1 MADFDLIVLGAGP
14 GGYVAAIRGGQL
26 GLKTAVVEKEEV
38 GGICLNWGCIP
49 SKSLLKNAEIVHI
62 MNDAQKWGISF
73 DNFNADF
80 SKAIDRSRQ
89 VVKKLTGGVNSLLK
103 KNKVTVIKGE
113 ASFLDPHTITVGSDT
128 YTSSNFIIATGA
140 RARTVPSLPIDGETV
155 ITSREAL
162 ELTTVPERIAIVG
175 GGATGVEFA
184 YIYNAYGAQVT
195 LIEMLPNIL
204 PNEDHDI
211 SQELKKSLTKQGITV
226 ATDTKVS
233 GMSSTGKLT
242 TLELV
247 TSQNDMSTIEVDKV
261 LVAIGVQGNIEGL
274 NLESIGVNTDRT
286 YITTDNDMKTDIDGI
301 FAIGDVTGKML
312 LAHVAQAQAILVVE
326 NIASV
331 ESPPL
336 DYNVMPKAVYANPQ
350 VASFGIT
357 EQRAKE
363 EQLDYHVG
371 RFPFAASGKAIAL
384 GETEGFIKLI
394 ISEHGEILGAH
405 LIGHEVTE
413 LLGELSLA
421 NLLEGTTEETGWL
434 VHSHPSI
441 SEVIKEA
448 ALQAEG
454 KAIHI

>member
-113 ASFLDPHTITVGSDT
+113 ASFLDPHTIAVGSDT

-140 RARTVPSLPIDGETV
+140 RARTVPSLPIDGEAV

-247 TSQNDMSTIEVDKV
+247 TSQNDVSSIEVDKV

-357 EQRAKE
+357 EQKAKE

>member
-1 MADFDLIVLGAGP
+1 MADFDLIVIGAGP

-103 KNKVTVIKGE
+103 KNKVTIIKGE

-357 EQRAKE
+357 EQKAKE

>member
-1 MADFDLIVLGAGP
+1 MADFDLIVIGAGP

-26 GLKTAVVEKEEV
+26 GLKTAVVEKDEV

-62 MNDAQKWGISF
+62 MHNAEKWGISF

-89 VVKKLTGGVNSLLK
+89 VVKKLTGGVTSLLK

-113 ASFLDPHTITVGSDT
+113 ASFQNPQTITVGSES
-128 YTSSNFIIATGA
+128 YTASNFIIATGA
-140 RARTVPSLPIDGETV
+140 RARTIPSLPIDGEEV

-162 ELTTVPERIAIVG
+162 ELTAIPKRIAIVG

-195 LIEMLPNIL
+195 LLEMLPNVL
-204 PNEDHDI
+204 PNEDQDI
-211 SQELKKSLTKQGITV
+211 SQELKKCLTKQGIII

-233 GMSSTGKLT
+233 NMTAKGKVKE
-242 TLELV
+242 LELI
-247 TSQNDMSTIEVDKV
+247 TGQNDKSSIEVEKV

-274 NLESIGVNTDRT
+274 NLESIGVNTDQS
-286 YITTDNDMKTDIDGI
+286 YITVDESMCTGTPGI

-312 LAHVAQAQAILVVE
+312 LAHVAQAQGVLVVE

-336 DYNVMPKAVYANPQ
+336 DYSVMPKAVYANPQ

-357 EQRAKE
+357 EQKAKE
-363 EQLDYHVG
+363 ERLTYHIG
-371 RFPFAASGKAIAL
+371 KFPFAASGKAIAL

-394 ISEHGEILGAH
+394 VSEHGEILGAH

>member
-1 MADFDLIVLGAGP
+1 MADFDLIVIGAGP

-26 GLKTAVVEKEEV
+26 GLKTAVVEKDEV

-73 DNFNADF
+73 DNFNADY

-113 ASFLDPHTITVGSDT
+113 ASFQDSQTITVGSET

-140 RARTVPSLPIDGETV
+140 RARTVPSLPIDGEAI

-162 ELTTVPERIAIVG
+162 ELTTVPKRIAIVG

-233 GMSSTGKLT
+233 GMSSKGKLKV
-242 TLELV
+242 LELV
-247 TSQNDMSTIEVDKV
+247 TGQNDKTSIEVDKV

-286 YITTDNDMKTDIDGI
+286 YITVDDDMKTGIDGI

-357 EQRAKE
+357 EQKAKE
-363 EQLDYHVG
+363 EQIEYHVG

>member
-1 MADFDLIVLGAGP
+1 MADFDLIVIGAGP

-26 GLKTAVVEKEEV
+26 GLKTAVVEKDEV

-73 DNFNADF
+73 DNFNADY

-113 ASFLDPHTITVGSDT
+113 ASFQDSQTITVGSET

-140 RARTVPSLPIDGETV
+140 RARTVPSLPIDGEAI

-162 ELTTVPERIAIVG
+162 ELTTVPKRIAIVG

-233 GMSSTGKLT
+233 GMSSKGKLKA
-242 TLELV
+242 LELV
-247 TSQNDMSTIEVDKV
+247 TGQNDKTSIEVDKV

-286 YITTDNDMKTDIDGI
+286 YITVDDDMKTGIDGI

-357 EQRAKE
+357 EQKAKE
-363 EQLDYHVG
+363 EQIEYHVG

>member
-1 MADFDLIVLGAGP
+1 MADFDLIVIGAGP

-26 GLKTAVVEKEEV
+26 GLKTAVVEKDEV

-62 MNDAQKWGISF
+62 MHNAEKWGISF

-80 SKAIDRSRQ
+80 SKAIGRSRQ

-113 ASFLDPHTITVGSDT
+113 ASFLNPQTITVGSES
-128 YTSSNFIIATGA
+128 YTASNFIIATGA
-140 RARTVPSLPIDGETV
+140 RARTIPSLPIDGEEV

-162 ELTTVPERIAIVG
+162 ELTAIPKRIAIVG

-195 LIEMLPNIL
+195 LLEMLPNVL
-204 PNEDHDI
+204 PNEDQDI
-211 SQELKKSLTKQGITV
+211 SQELKKCLTKQGIII

-233 GMSSTGKLT
+233 NMTSKGKVKE
-242 TLELV
+242 LELI
-247 TSQNDMSTIEVDKV
+247 TGQNDKSSIEVDKV

-274 NLESIGVNTDRT
+274 NLESIGVNTDQS
-286 YITTDNDMKTDIDGI
+286 YITVDESMCTGTPGI

-312 LAHVAQAQAILVVE
+312 LAHVAQAQGVLVVE

-336 DYNVMPKAVYANPQ
+336 DYSIMPKAVYANPQ

-357 EQRAKE
+357 EQKAKE
-363 EQLDYHVG
+363 ERLTYHIG
-371 RFPFAASGKAIAL
+371 KFPFAASGKAIAL
-384 GETEGFIKLI
+384 GETDGFIKLVV
-394 ISEHGEILGAH
+394 SEHGEILGAH

>member
-1 MADFDLIVLGAGP
+1 
-14 GGYVAAIRGGQL
+14 
-26 GLKTAVVEKEEV
+26 
-38 GGICLNWGCIP
+38 
-49 SKSLLKNAEIVHI
+49 
-62 MNDAQKWGISF
+62 
-73 DNFNADF
+73 
-80 SKAIDRSRQ
+80 
-89 VVKKLTGGVNSLLK
+89 
-103 KNKVTVIKGE
+103 
-113 ASFLDPHTITVGSDT
+113 
-128 YTSSNFIIATGA
+128 
-140 RARTVPSLPIDGETV
+140 
-155 ITSREAL
+155 
-162 ELTTVPERIAIVG
+162 
-175 GGATGVEFA
+175 
-184 YIYNAYGAQVT
+184 
-195 LIEMLPNIL
+195 
-204 PNEDHDI
+204 
-211 SQELKKSLTKQGITV
+211 
-226 ATDTKVS
+226 
-233 GMSSTGKLT
+233 
-242 TLELV
+242 
-247 TSQNDMSTIEVDKV
+247 
-261 LVAIGVQGNIEGL
+261 
-274 NLESIGVNTDRT
+274 
-286 YITTDNDMKTDIDGI
+286 MKTDIDGI

-357 EQRAKE
+357 EQKAKE

-394 ISEHGEILGAH
+394 ISEHGEILGVQ

-421 NLLEGTTEETGWL
+421 KILEGTTEETGLL

>member
-1 MADFDLIVLGAGP
+1 MADFDLIVIGAGP

-26 GLKTAVVEKEEV
+26 GLKTAVVEKDEV

-73 DNFNADF
+73 DNFNADY

-113 ASFLDPHTITVGSDT
+113 ASFQDSQTITVGSET

-140 RARTVPSLPIDGETV
+140 RARTVPSLPIDGEAV

-162 ELTTVPERIAIVG
+162 ELTTVPKRIAIVG

-233 GMSSTGKLT
+233 GMNSKGKIKV
-242 TLELV
+242 LELV
-247 TSQNDMSTIEVDKV
+247 TSQNDQTSIEVDKV

-286 YITTDNDMKTDIDGI
+286 YITVDDDMKTDIDGI

-357 EQRAKE
+357 EQKAKE

>member
-1 MADFDLIVLGAGP
+1 MADFDLIVIGAGP

-103 KNKVTVIKGE
+103 KNKVTVLKGE

-226 ATDTKVS
+226 ATDTKV
-233 GMSSTGKLT
+233 
-242 TLELV
+242 
-247 TSQNDMSTIEVDKV
+247 
-261 LVAIGVQGNIEGL
+261 
-274 NLESIGVNTDRT
+274 
-286 YITTDNDMKTDIDGI
+286 
-301 FAIGDVTGKML
+301 
-312 LAHVAQAQAILVVE
+312 
-326 NIASV
+326 
-331 ESPPL
+331 
-336 DYNVMPKAVYANPQ
+336 
-350 VASFGIT
+350 
-357 EQRAKE
+357 
-363 EQLDYHVG
+363 
-371 RFPFAASGKAIAL
+371 
-384 GETEGFIKLI
+384 
-394 ISEHGEILGAH
+394 
-405 LIGHEVTE
+405 
-413 LLGELSLA
+413 LSL
-421 NLLEGTTEETGWL
+421 
-434 VHSHPSI
+434 
-441 SEVIKEA
+441 
-448 ALQAEG
+448 
-454 KAIHI
+454 IHI

>member
-103 KNKVTVIKGE
+103 KNKVTIIKGE

-247 TSQNDMSTIEVDKV
+247 TSQNDMSSIEVDKV

-357 EQRAKE
+357 EQKAKE

>member
-1 MADFDLIVLGAGP
+1 MADFDLIVIGAGP
-14 GGYVAAIRGGQL
+14 GGYVAAIRGWQL
-26 GLKTAVVEKEEV
+26 GLKTAVVEKDEV

-73 DNFNADF
+73 DNFNADY

-113 ASFLDPHTITVGSDT
+113 ASFQDSQTITVGSET

-140 RARTVPSLPIDGETV
+140 RARTVPSLPIDGEAV

-162 ELTTVPERIAIVG
+162 ELTTVPKRIAIVG

-233 GMSSTGKLT
+233 GMNSKGKIKV
-242 TLELV
+242 LELV
-247 TSQNDMSTIEVDKV
+247 TSQNDQTSIEVDKV

-286 YITTDNDMKTDIDGI
+286 YITVDDDMKTGIDGI

-357 EQRAKE
+357 EQKAKE
-363 EQLDYHVG
+363 EQLEYHVG

>member
-1 MADFDLIVLGAGP
+1 MADFDLIVIGAGP
-14 GGYVAAIRGGQL
+14 GGYVAAIRAGQL
-26 GLKTAVVEKEEV
+26 GLKTAVVEKDEV

-49 SKSLLKNAEIVHI
+49 SKSLLKNAEIVRI
-62 MNDAQKWGISF
+62 MQDAQKWGISF

-103 KNKVTVIKGE
+103 KNKITLIKGE
-113 ASFLDPHTITVGSDT
+113 ASFQDSQTINVVSET
-128 YTSSNFIIATGA
+128 YTASNFIIATGA
-140 RARTVPSLPIDGETV
+140 RARTVPSMPIDGETV

-162 ELTTVPERIAIVG
+162 ELTTIPKRIAIVG

-204 PNEDHDI
+204 PNEDQDI
-211 SQELKKSLTKQGITV
+211 SQELKKSLTQQGVVV

-233 GMSSTGKLT
+233 NMESKGKIKV
-242 TLELV
+242 LELL
-247 TSQNDMSTIEVDKV
+247 TDQNDKTSIEVDKV

-286 YITTDNDMKTDIDGI
+286 YITVDENMSTGTPGI

-312 LAHVAQAQAILVVE
+312 LAHVAQAQGVLVVE

-336 DYNVMPKAVYANPQ
+336 NYNVMPKAVYANPQ

-357 EQRAKE
+357 EQQAKE
-363 EQLDYHVG
+363 EQLAYHVG
-371 RFPFAASGKAIAL
+371 KFPFAASGKAIAL

-394 ISEHGEILGAH
+394 VSEHGEILGAH

>member
-26 GLKTAVVEKEEV
+26 GLKTAVVEKDEV

-103 KNKVTVIKGE
+103 KNKVTIIKGE

-247 TSQNDMSTIEVDKV
+247 TSQNDMSSIEVDKV

-357 EQRAKE
+357 EQKAKE

>member
-1 MADFDLIVLGAGP
+1 MADFDLIVIGAGP
-14 GGYVAAIRGGQL
+14 GGYVAAIRAGQL
-26 GLKTAVVEKEEV
+26 GIKTAVVEKDEV

-49 SKSLLKNAEIVHI
+49 SKSLLKNAEIVRI
-62 MNDAQKWGISF
+62 MQDAQKWGISF
-73 DNFNADF
+73 DNFNADY

-89 VVKKLTGGVNSLLK
+89 VVKKLTGGVTSLLK
-103 KNKVTVIKGE
+103 KNKVTLIRGE
-113 ASFLDPHTITVGSDT
+113 ASFQDSQTVNVGSET
-128 YTSSNFIIATGA
+128 YTASDFIIATGA
-140 RARTVPSLPIDGETV
+140 RARTIPSLPIDGETV

-162 ELTTVPERIAIVG
+162 ELTSMPKRIAIVG

-204 PNEDHDI
+204 PNEDQDI
-211 SQELKKSLTKQGITV
+211 SQELKKSLTQQGIVV
-226 ATDTKVS
+226 ATDTKVLNMES
-233 GMSSTGKLT
+233 KGKIKA
-242 TLELV
+242 LELL
-247 TSQNDMSTIEVDKV
+247 TDQNDKTSIEVDKV
-261 LVAIGVQGNIEGL
+261 LVAIGVQGNIEDL

-286 YITTDNDMKTDIDGI
+286 YITVDENMSTGTPGI

-312 LAHVAQAQAILVVE
+312 LAHVAQAQGVLVVE

-357 EQRAKE
+357 EQQAEE
-363 EQLDYHVG
+363 EQLAYHVG
-371 RFPFAASGKAIAL
+371 KFPFAASGKAIAL

-394 ISEHGEILGAH
+394 VSEHGEILGAH

>member
-1 MADFDLIVLGAGP
+1 MADFDLIVIGAGP

-26 GLKTAVVEKEEV
+26 GLKTAVVEKDEV

-73 DNFNADF
+73 DNFNADY

-113 ASFLDPHTITVGSDT
+113 ASFQDSQTITVGSET

-140 RARTVPSLPIDGETV
+140 RARTVPSLPIDGEAV

-162 ELTTVPERIAIVG
+162 ELTTVPKRIAIVG

-233 GMSSTGKLT
+233 GMNSKGKIKV
-242 TLELV
+242 LELV
-247 TSQNDMSTIEVDKV
+247 TSQNDQTSIEVDKV

-286 YITTDNDMKTDIDGI
+286 YITVDDDMKTDIDGI

-357 EQRAKE
+357 EQKAKE
-363 EQLDYHVG
+363 DQLDYHVG